1 MDTGYTPVFDIFCVC
16 GRISAGSNKKRPY
29 KRSCYDKRG
38 FPRECLSR
46 SGSAG
51 CAKPGMA
58 NNRHPACR
66 FGVLGNR
73 SSYVRASCAPLPG
86 ALCLLTVLV
95 YHRVMDKLWPMLE
108 EMEKKRVAYA
118 AGVFLLAR
126 SSWCVRLS
134 HARCSLPLRSGQRIR
149 GNGEV
154 PPDPLDSL
162 TPSRAGDTP
171 DPADGMVIAISRWT
185 QDQLRNPA
193 SGRTR

>member
-1 MDTGYTPVFDIFCVC
+1 MLSSAMDTGYTPVFDIFCVC

-58 NNRHPACR
+58 NNRHPVCR

-108 EMEKKRVAYA
+108 EMEKKRGWSPLLNSPVFLRGSAPLRLPCVRGAGCPQGRLRGCTLDA
-118 AGVFLLAR
+118 AGVFLLAQ
-126 SSWCVRLS
+126 SSWFAPLS
-134 HARCSLPLRSGQRIR
+134 GAR
-149 GNGEV
+149 
-154 PPDPLDSL
+154 
-162 TPSRAGDTP
+162 
-171 DPADGMVIAISRWT
+171 
-185 QDQLRNPA
+185 
-193 SGRTR
+193 